1 MMGIDHLNALVRHA
15 GEGIIDAV
23 LVNSTAIPASL
34 IAHYAET
41 GSEPVAVDRAALEA
55 LGVEVHE
62 ADLLAADRDL
72 IRHDSGKLA
81 AAVLALT
88 AAAQIAL

>member
-1 MMGIDHLNALVRHA
+1 MSSRNVGTPLSA
-15 GEGIIDAV
+15 E
-23 LVNSTAIPASL
+23 IPAPL

-55 LGVEVHE
+55 MGVEVHA
-62 ADLLAADRDL
+62 ADLLAADGDL

-81 AAVLALT
+81 AAVLALKET
-88 AAAQIAL
+88 RVEAFDPDGL